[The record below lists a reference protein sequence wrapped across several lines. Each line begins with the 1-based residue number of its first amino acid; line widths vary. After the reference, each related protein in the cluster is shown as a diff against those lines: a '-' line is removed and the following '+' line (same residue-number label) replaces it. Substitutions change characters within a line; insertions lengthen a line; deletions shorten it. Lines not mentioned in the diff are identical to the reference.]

1 VKAVVVDTNIVSYI
15 FKGDSRGALYQKH
28 LDNAVL
34 ILSFQ
39 TLAEL
44 QRWVLERNWG
54 AKQKRALEKL
64 LQDFTVIHSSD
75 NLCEHYAEV
84 MASARTK
91 GKPILSADAWV
102 AAVALELSIPLVTHN
117 PNDFR
122 GVAGL
127 TLITEV

>member
-1 VKAVVVDTNIVSYI
+1 MKAVVVDTNIVSYI
-15 FKGDSRGALYQKH
+15 FKGDSRGLLYQKH
-28 LDNAVL
+28 LDNATL

-44 QRWVLERNWG
+44 QRWALERNWG
-54 AKQKRALEKL
+54 AKQKRALEKR
-64 LQDFTVIHSSD
+64 LQDFAVIHSSD
-75 NLCEHYAEV
+75 TLCEHYAQI

-102 AAVALELSIPLVTHN
+102 AAVALELGIPLVTHN
-117 PNDFR
+117 PNDFK

-127 TLITEV
+127 MLITEV

>member
-1 VKAVVVDTNIVSYI
+1 VKALVVDTNIVSYI
-15 FKGDSRGALYQKH
+15 FKGDSRGALYQKY

-44 QRWVLERNWG
+44 QRWSLERNWG
-54 AKQKRALEKL
+54 TKQKRALKKL
-64 LQDFTVIHSSD
+64 LQGFTVVHSSES
-75 NLCEHYAEV
+75 LCERYAEV
-84 MASARTK
+84 MASARAK

>member
-15 FKGDSRGALYQKH
+15 FKGDSRGALYQYH
-28 LDNAVL
+28 LDNTAL

-44 QRWVLERNWG
+44 QRWALGRNWG
-54 AKQKRALEKL
+54 VKQKRALKKL
-64 LQDFTVIHSSD
+64 LQEFTIIHSSD
-75 NLCEHYAEV
+75 TLCEHYAEV

-102 AAVALELSIPLVTHN
+102 AAVAPELSIPLVTHN
-117 PNDFR
+117 PNDFT